1 MICEF
6 GADGNIATIENAF
19 KKVCLNSGFEF
30 NAKFNFPTSEHF
42 SDLLKANGFIIDKIY
57 DFDRPTTLKDNE
69 SGLANWMKQFYASEL
84 DLLSENARNEIIK
97 KVEDLKRK
105 SLWSGKEWI
114 VDYRRLRVVAHI

>member
-19 KKVCLNSGFEF
+19 KKVCLNSGLEF

-97 KVEDLKRK
+97 KVEDLKENHFGAVK
-105 SLWSGKEWI
+105 NGLLIIE
-114 VDYRRLRVVAHI
+114 D